1 MLTPLQ
7 KEILQELVNIAFG
20 SATASM
26 AELMDAFATL
36 SVPSI
41 HFLPIEQ
48 FNEHLRTVVCDDQP
62 LYLSQQVFTGS
73 MKGETIFI
81 LEQTSVDNLVRHL
94 YTDEEQITQAHIND
108 AVLEVNNIL
117 SVTTIGKLAEIMKMQ
132 TNFMVPTLRI
142 FADREFADL
151 SELAEYDAV
160 IIIETLMRFEQEQIC
175 GHLLI
180 LTASAMMQELQHAL
194 DQIAGEM
201 M

>member
-7 KEILQELVNIAFG
+7 QEILQELVNIAFG

-41 HFLPIEQ
+41 HLLPIEQ
-48 FNEHLRTVVCDDQP
+48 FNEHLRTVVCDTQP

-81 LEQTSVDNLVRHL
+81 LEKTSVDNLVRHL
-94 YTDEEQITQAHIND
+94 YTDEERITQAHIND

-151 SELAEYDAV
+151 RELAEYDAV

-194 DQIAGEM
+194 DEIAGEM

>member
-7 KEILQELVNIAFG
+7 QEILQELVNIAFG

-26 AELMDAFATL
+26 AELMEAFATL

-41 HFLPIEQ
+41 HLLPIEQ
-48 FNEHLRTVVCDDQP
+48 FNEHLRTIVSDTQQI
-62 LYLSQQVFTGS
+62 YLSQQVFTGS

-81 LEQTSVDNLVRHL
+81 LEAESVNNLVRHL
-94 YTDEEQITQAHIND
+94 YPIEEHLTDEHVKD

-117 SVTTIGKLAEIMKMQ
+117 SVTTIGKLSEIMKMQ

-142 FADREFADL
+142 LTDREFTDL
-151 SELAEYDAV
+151 RELAEYDAV
-160 IIIETLMRFEQEQIC
+160 IIIETVMRFEREQVS

-194 DQIAGEM
+194 DQIAEEM